1 MFHNPIS
8 FRKQEASQSQLFFNP
23 ILSKSN
29 EAMTSRTYG
38 VKSKFFSLYVLWTY
52 YLFCNLSTCTT
63 HLITNLI
70 IWSYVTKQTPVPS
83 LNHI

>member
-63 HLITNLI
+63 HLLQIL
-70 IWSYVTKQTPVPS
+70 SFDRM
-83 LNHI
+83 